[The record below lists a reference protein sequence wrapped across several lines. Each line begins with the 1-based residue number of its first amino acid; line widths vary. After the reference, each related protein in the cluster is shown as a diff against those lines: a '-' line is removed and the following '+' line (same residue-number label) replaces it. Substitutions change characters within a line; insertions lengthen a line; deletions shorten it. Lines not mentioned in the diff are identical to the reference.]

1 MTYEQT
7 NVPEPNTPTL
17 RIFRSREKTN
27 PSQPINMQTL
37 FSIPPKGF
45 LRVNELFVT
54 KHGTYSISD
63 PDDLAFF
70 LALHDRETKADPI
83 H

>member
-1 MTYEQT
+1 
-7 NVPEPNTPTL
+7 
-17 RIFRSREKTN
+17 
-27 PSQPINMQTL
+27 MQTL

-45 LRVNELFVT
+45 LQVNELFVT

-70 LALHDRETKADPI
+70 LALHARETKADPI